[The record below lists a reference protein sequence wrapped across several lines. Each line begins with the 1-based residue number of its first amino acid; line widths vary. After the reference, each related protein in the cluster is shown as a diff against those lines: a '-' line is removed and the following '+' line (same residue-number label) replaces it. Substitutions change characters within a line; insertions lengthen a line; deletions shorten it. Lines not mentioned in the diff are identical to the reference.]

1 MSKGAMPILVGA
13 GQSLSSGRGDGAI
26 SAAPSPLKLM
36 TEAAKSALEHTGQS
50 DHVLSAIDTLV
61 AVRTMEDSAPFGHPH
76 GHNQNLPGTLA
87 RDLGA
92 APARLIYTRVGGQTP
107 QAMVNEMAA
116 RIYEGEIEC
125 ALIAGAEATGASKL
139 ARKQGIE
146 LDWSDTDD
154 RAVEDR
160 GTGARLLCRTE
171 IKHGLVSPAYLYALF
186 ETAIAA
192 REGRSQ
198 SQHRQ
203 AMADLFAPFSEVA
216 AANPYA
222 QFPKRRSAE
231 FLATASEENYAL
243 ASPYLKWLIAQDA
256 VNMGAAILMMS
267 EEKADALGIGS
278 DKRIYL
284 HGSGEAHDTLISER
298 LALDRSWAMEQA
310 LNRALDAA
318 GKAIGDID
326 LVDLYSCFP
335 CAVVSACDALGI
347 DWQNEVRPLTVTGG
361 LPFAGG
367 PGNNYSLHAIA
378 AMHEKL
384 RTAPEA
390 FGLILANGGWMSKE
404 AAGIYSAQ
412 KPDEFAAPEPPAK
425 QMEVVEIAQSP
436 SSGTLETYTVIP
448 SRKGP
453 ARAIAFGRT
462 EDMKRFIAIAAPDA
476 IDALC
481 QDDNQCGRHITVT
494 TQDEINTFDFA

>member
-1 MSKGAMPILVGA
+1 MPKGAMPILVGA
-13 GQSLSSGRGDGAI
+13 GQSLSGWRGDDAI

-36 TEAAKSALEHTGQS
+36 TEAAKSALEHTGHS
-50 DHVLSAIDTLV
+50 RNVLSAIDTLV

-76 GHNQNLPGTLA
+76 GQNKNLPGTLA

-92 APARLIYTRVGGQTP
+92 APARLIYTQVGGQIP
-107 QAMVNEMAA
+107 QATVNEMAA
-116 RIYEGEIEC
+116 RIHEGEIEC
-125 ALIAGAEATGASKL
+125 ALIAGAEATGASKS

-146 LDWSDTDD
+146 LDWADDDACDFDD
-154 RAVEDR
+154 R
-160 GTGARLLCRTE
+160 GMGSKLLCRTE

-198 SQHRQ
+198 SRHRW
-203 AMADLFAPFSEVA
+203 AMAELFAPFSEIA

-231 FLATASEENYAL
+231 FLATASDENYPL

-267 EEKADALGIGS
+267 EEKADVLGIGK
-278 DKRIYL
+278 DKRIFL
-284 HGSGEAHDTLISER
+284 HGSGEAHDSLISER
-298 LALDRSWAMEQA
+298 PALDHSWAMERA

-318 GKAIGDID
+318 GKTIGDID

-335 CAVVSACDALGI
+335 CAVFAACGALGI
-347 DWQNEVRPLTVTGG
+347 DWQSDARPLTVTGG
-361 LPFAGG
+361 LPYAGG

-378 AMHEKL
+378 TMHDKL
-384 RTAPEA
+384 RAAPEA

-404 AAGIYSAQ
+404 AVGLYSAR
-412 KPDEFAAPEPPAK
+412 KPDAFSAPAPPVK
-425 QMEVVEIAQSP
+425 QCEVVEIAQSP
-436 SSGTLETYTVIP
+436 SEGRLETYTLIP
-448 SRKGP
+448 NRKGP

-462 EDMKRFIAIAAPDA
+462 EDGRRFIAIAAPEA
-476 IDALC
+476 VHSLC
-481 QDDNQCGRHITVT
+481 RNDNQCGRKITVT
-494 TQDEINTFDFA
+494 SKSEINTFDFA